1 MPIVSAAEAL
11 VQFLRDHGVP
21 EDQIEQAR
29 AEGPRA
35 LELLAS
41 ERMLIGE
48 EAKYTAPECAA
59 IAGVPEDLADRFWR
73 ALGFPD
79 VAKDQAIFTEADARM
94 LAAAGQLIERGISE
108 PEVALQVTRVM
119 GLSLARV
126 AEAQVESFRESI
138 EAAMREA
145 GASDD
150 EIALTVLQLASALIP
165 TLEAFLLYTWRR
177 HLAAAARRHM
187 VSHFGEED
195 PGVSLVVGF
204 VDMVGFTSLSQQL
217 DDRELGRIVER
228 FEGLA
233 YDTVAARGG
242 RVVKWIGDEVM
253 FVADDVVSGAE
264 ISLRIAEAH
273 AAADDLPDVAVGL
286 AAGKVLPREGDYLG
300 PTVNLA
306 SRIVSAARRGTVV
319 ISEATRDLLQ
329 ETGTEDYVWR
339 PIRPRVLK
347 GIGRVQLWKLA
358 RAQTL
363 ERTEES
369 GRAPIAATR
378 ARVENALVR
387 AAEAV
392 DQVGEP
398 LERIEETVKRVKGR
412 RSDRTKRRGRP

>member
-1 MPIVSAAEAL
+1 MAILSATDAL
-11 VQFLRDHGVP
+11 VQFLRDHGIP
-21 EDQIEQAR
+21 EDQIQAAR

-79 VAKDQAIFTEADARM
+79 VPKDQPIFTDADARM

-126 AEAQVESFRESI
+126 AEAQVESFRQSI

-145 GASDD
+145 GADD
-150 EIALTVLQLASALIP
+150 DQIALTVLQLATALIP

-187 VSHFGEED
+187 VAHFGDED

-217 DDRELGRIVER
+217 DDRQLGRIVER

-233 YDTVAARGG
+233 YDTVAACGG

-253 FVADDVVSGAE
+253 FVAEDVLSAAE
-264 ISLRIAEAH
+264 IALRLAEAH
-273 AAADDLPDVAVGL
+273 SEADDLPDVAVGL

-306 SRIVSAARRGTVV
+306 ARIVSVARRGTVV
-319 ISEATRDLLQ
+319 ISEPTRDLLK
-329 ETGTEDYVWR
+329 ETQTEDFVWR
-339 PIRPRVLK
+339 PLRPRVLK
-347 GIGRVQLWKLA
+347 GIGRVQLSKLA
-358 RAQTL
+358 RARNL
-363 ERTEES
+363 EADEE
-369 GRAPIAATR
+369 GPAPIASTR

-387 AAEAV
+387 ASDVV

-398 LERIEETVKRVKGR
+398 LERIEEAVKRVKER
-412 RSDRTKRRGRP
+412 RSDRTRRRGRP